1 MGRVRKMVHQSD
13 VISSIRQCPVL
24 VKPIPRRAAALQC
37 PLFWSPNPELTAE
50 LHAQDMGRLMET
62 LRTFPRRSPEPAGGK
77 W

>member
-1 MGRVRKMVHQSD
+1 M
-13 VISSIRQCPVL
+13 L